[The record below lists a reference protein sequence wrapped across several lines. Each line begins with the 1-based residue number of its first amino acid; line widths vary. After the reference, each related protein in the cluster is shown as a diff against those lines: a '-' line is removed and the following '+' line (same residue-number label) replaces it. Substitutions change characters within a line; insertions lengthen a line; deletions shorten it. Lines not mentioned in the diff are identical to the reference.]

1 MRLGSGPRCIPPVRW
16 KRNKPL
22 VTKDEAFV
30 HFKFATHLWNVH
42 QADCYDMT
50 LAGLRDIHRYFNCP
64 VGPVARNFA
73 CRFRFVPRR
82 VPRPRWRS

>member
-1 MRLGSGPRCIPPVRW
+1 MGRGSGPRCIPPVRS
-16 KRNKPL
+16 RRRKPL

-42 QADCYDMT
+42 RANCYDMP
-50 LAGLRDIHRYFNCP
+50 LDGLREIHGYFNCP
-64 VGPVARNFA
+64 VGPVAHNFA

-82 VPRPRWRS
+82 VPRP